1 MIDQV
6 VILLGPPGSGK
17 GTQATRLS
25 AELGVPHVATGDM
38 FRVHV
43 EEGTDLGQCARGYMD
58 SGRLVPDEIVT
69 EMLFVRVDG
78 EDCVEGYVLDG
89 FPRNLSQAESLD
101 QGLEGRWSSSVA
113 SLEVP
118 DEVLVERV
126 AGRLL
131 CRNDSKHIYHA
142 SFSPPKVEG
151 VCDECGG
158 ELYRREDDNPEVVAE
173 RLSVYRE
180 QTEAV
185 IAHYAQ
191 DGRLEPVDGNQGPDE
206 VYRDLR
212 SAVEDS
218 AVEDSAVE
226 GGE

>member
-38 FRVHV
+38 FRAQM
-43 EEGTDLGQCARGYMD
+43 EEGSDLGQRAGRYMD

-118 DEVLVERV
+118 DEVLVERM

-131 CRNDSKHIYHA
+131 CRKDCNHIHHA

-158 ELYRREDDNPEVVAE
+158 ELFRREDDNPEVVAE

-180 QTEAV
+180 QTAAV
-185 IAHYAQ
+185 ITHYAQ

-206 VYRDLR
+206 VYRALR
-212 SAVEDS
+212 SAVEGSD
-218 AVEDSAVE
+218 VEE
-226 GGE
+226 GG

>member
-38 FRVHV
+38 FRAQM
-43 EEGTDLGQCARGYMD
+43 EEGSDLGQRAGRYMD
-58 SGRLVPDEIVT
+58 SGRLVPDELVT

-118 DEVLVERV
+118 DEVLVERM

-131 CRNDSKHIYHA
+131 CRKDCNHIHHA

-158 ELYRREDDNPEVVAE
+158 ELFRREDDNPEVVAE

-180 QTEAV
+180 QTAAV
-185 IAHYAQ
+185 ITHYAQ

-206 VYRDLR
+206 VYRALR
-212 SAVEDS
+212 SAVEGR
-218 AVEDSAVE
+218 AVE

>member
-1 MIDQV
+1 
-6 VILLGPPGSGK
+6 
-17 GTQATRLS
+17 
-25 AELGVPHVATGDM
+25 
-38 FRVHV
+38 
-43 EEGTDLGQCARGYMD
+43 MD
-58 SGRLVPDEIVT
+58 SGRLVPDELVT

-118 DEVLVERV
+118 DEVLVERI

-131 CRNDSKHIYHA
+131 CREDSNHIYHA

-173 RLSVYRE
+173 RLYVYRE
-180 QTEAV
+180 QTAAV
-185 IAHYAQ
+185 ITHYAQ

-206 VYRDLR
+206 VYRALR
-212 SAVEDS
+212 SAVEGSD
-218 AVEDSAVE
+218 VEE
-226 GGE
+226 GG